1 MAIQVGGTTVIN
13 DSRQLQNVASVDA
26 TTVSVM
32 SAALPAPTIP
42 SGGAVGS
49 YSMGRPANYTIYYA
63 GDTASSVYEV
73 TPKTNAGY
81 NAWYT
86 GTSWTNGTPVGVLSG
101 TWKAMGTAYGADVP
115 NVGTLGFSGL
125 WVRIS

>member
-1 MAIQVGGTTVIN
+1 MAIQVSGTTVID
-13 DSRQLQNVASVDA
+13 DSRALTNIASVDA

-32 SAALPAPTIP
+32 SAVLPAPTIP

-49 YSMGRPANYTIYYA
+49 YSMGRPANATTYYA
-63 GDTASSVYEV
+63 GDTASSMYEV

-81 NAWYT
+81 NFWYT
-86 GTSWTNGTPVGVLSG
+86 GTSWSNGTPVGVLSG
-101 TWKAMGTAYGADVP
+101 TWKAMGTAFGDQSNTRGY
-115 NVGTLGFSGL
+115 SGL